1 MLTEDFMRSVFE
13 IAFGSDAAD
22 REFTREDVLQR
33 LREFSDSALKC
44 FEWTP
49 YDVQEHQPDWGIV
62 ECQAWLESNEEKL
75 RERTSELGSEA
86 MADMLMNTEPAKS
99 YDNCTV
105 SIWEVTYFLKDEE
118 GEDVLNEDGSVKLF
132 RDTNG
137 AVDHSTWCE
146 FVEADDLEEINE

>member
-13 IAFGSDAAD
+13 IAFGSQPVKGG
-22 REFTREDVLQR
+22 FTREDVLQR
-33 LREFSDSALKC
+33 LRELSDVARKAI
-44 FEWTP
+44 EWTV

-62 ECQAWLESNEEKL
+62 ECQAWLDSNEEKL

-86 MADMLMNTEPAKS
+86 LADMLMNAEPATS

-105 SIWEVTYFLKDEE
+105 AIWEVTYYLQDED
-118 GEDVLNEDGSVKLF
+118 GEDVLNEDGSIKLF

-146 FVEADDLEEINE
+146 HVEADLLEEINE